1 MDSKTDPLGLKSEQN
16 KTKQMSRIMT
26 ARTHSVIWLLLMQG
40 LTPHM
45 CEWKFIETTRIVGQF
60 SSNNEF

>member
-1 MDSKTDPLGLKSEQN
+1 
-16 KTKQMSRIMT
+16 MSSMYNN
-26 ARTHSVIWLLLMQG
+26 RTHSVIWLLLMQG

-60 SSNNEF
+60 SSNNDF